1 MTRVRSFFKNDLFY
15 ELLFFAFAFL
25 CMAAFIF
32 IQPFGE
38 GPDEINR
45 FRVVWYI
52 AQTGRLPRGDDPA
65 RADPRLWRLL
75 RLSAHADLHPAGISA
90 VGAAAFYGS
99 VRSFADLGAHGECGL
114 RAGRGLLRKK
124 AVPNALSGP
133 AFPVDLFL
141 SRRFPAPR
149 ASSSI
154 PM

>member
-1 MTRVRSFFKNDLFY
+1 MTRVRSLFKNDLFY

-65 RADPRLWRLL
+65 VLIPGYGGSYAFQPMLTYILQGYLLWALRHFTDRFDLLLIWARMVNAAFGLGAAFGILLVGALFTSPAAGRLL
-75 RLSAHADLHPAGISA
+75 ACKRRLLQRIT
-90 VGAAAFYGS
+90 
-99 VRSFADLGAHGECGL
+99 
-114 RAGRGLLRKK
+114 GRQ
-124 AVPNALSGP
+124 
-133 AFPVDLFL
+133 
-141 SRRFPAPR
+141 
-149 ASSSI
+149 
-154 PM
+154 